1 MRAMGL
7 DLAAKQTNPSGI
19 CIIAGEQTE
28 SRIYYYDKD
37 ILEEIGKINP
47 DIIAIDA
54 PLSFPS
60 KGFFRH
66 SDVLL
71 QKMGYRP
78 LSPNFKN
85 MKQLVI
91 RARKLA
97 KRLQGK
103 YTILEA
109 FPQAAGRI
117 FGLEKG
123 RWESKDRFDAYLC
136 ALTAK
141 YYLEGRYE
149 AVGRQ
154 RIILPKSV

>member
-1 MRAMGL
+1 MRAIGI

-19 CIIAGEQTE
+19 CIIANEQTE
-28 SRIYYYDKD
+28 TKIYYYDKD
-37 ILEEIGKINP
+37 ILEEIEKINP

-60 KGFFRH
+60 RGLFRH

-78 LSPNFKN
+78 LSPNFEN
-85 MKQLVI
+85 MRQLVI
-91 RARKLA
+91 RARRLMK
-97 KRLQGK
+97 KLQGK
-103 YTILEA
+103 YTMLEA
-109 FPQAAGRI
+109 FPQAAGKTL
-117 FGLEKG
+117 GLEKG
-123 RWESKDRFDAYLC
+123 RWESKHKFDAYLC

-141 YYLEGRYE
+141 YYLEGKYE

-154 RIILPKSV
+154 RIILPKV